1 MSRVSLR
8 WIAEDAVAAP
18 QALAT
23 AAVLLSAVA
32 SADNVPAMLY
42 GASLT
47 GDAIALGLWQRAAS
61 ALDGDAAASRRVR
74 VVRRSTGGPAAYAGE
89 GIVYF
94 ALALR
99 HASVLMSCPKD
110 RVLNRNV
117 RGFLGG
123 LSLGGEAAHYFGREY
138 LSVARRPAALIA
150 WDRLGDG
157 RVLLEV
163 FASHTKSFVLDSA
176 LDGYPEPS
184 EPRFFGKEPI
194 RLAEA
199 WGGERPIEQIVRSV
213 AEGHPS
219 RFGTDV
225 TIDRSSL
232 TDVERAE
239 VRARTDSFLWQPDVA
254 EDTLAWSAPHEI
266 PIGWLSA
273 GARLDEGGAIAD
285 VRIAGDFFQ
294 DHDAPSA
301 LLQRLAEKPRSSEL
315 YASSINAT
323 WDGSTHVIEGVKSL
337 DPILKALLEAAPI

>member
-1 MSRVSLR
+1 MSRVALR
-8 WIAEDAVAAP
+8 WIAEDAVPAS
-18 QALAT
+18 QAVAT
-23 AAVLLSAVA
+23 GAVLLDAVA
-32 SADNVPAMLY
+32 SADNSPAMLY

-47 GDAIALGLWQRAAS
+47 GDALALGLWQRAGD
-61 ALDGDAAASRRVR
+61 ALNGDAAAKRKAL
-74 VVRRSTGGPAAYAGE
+74 VVRRSTGGPLAYAGD

-138 LSVARRPAALIA
+138 VSVARRPAALVS
-150 WDRLGDG
+150 WDRLADG

-163 FASHTKSFVLDSA
+163 FASHTRSFVPDAA
-176 LDGYPEPS
+176 LDGYPAPS
-184 EPRFFGKEPI
+184 EPRFLGKEPI
-194 RLAEA
+194 LLAEA
-199 WGGERPIEQIVRSV
+199 WGGAKPIEQIVRAV

-219 RFGTDV
+219 RFGSEV

-232 TDVERAE
+232 TDAERAD
-239 VRARTDSFLWQPDVA
+239 VRARTDGVLWQPDPDEEA
-254 EDTLAWSAPHEI
+254 LSWSELHEI

-273 GARLDEGGAIAD
+273 GARLDDDGTIAD
-285 VRIAGDFFQ
+285 VRVAGDFFQ

-301 LLQRLAEKPRSSEL
+301 LFEKLARKPRTKEL
-315 YASSINAT
+315 YAASINAT
-323 WDGSTHVIEGVKSL
+323 WDGSTHVIEGVKAL
-337 DPILKALLEAAPI
+337 EPILRALLEAAPV